1 MDNSFDQYETEAQ
14 SKSNFSANLLKILGD
29 GIDWILNP
37 FLLTEKEKEEA
48 GVYIGYMGEDE

>member
-14 SKSNFSANLLKILGD
+14 SKSNFPANLLKILGD
-29 GIDWILNP
+29 GIDWILSP
-37 FLLTEKEKEEA
+37 FLLTEEEKAEA